1 MKKFFFMG
9 AFFCFLGVLAG
20 ALGSHAL
27 KNLLTQMN
35 GTANF
40 SIATDYMFYHGIALI
55 VVALMME
62 RYPRLAY
69 KYAGWLFVAGSVLF
83 QGNLYLLSLAGS
95 SPLRFLTPGG
105 RSVPACR
112 MVTFGRK
119 FPSNCPMN
127 STFLSLAVKH
137 SQDS

>member
-35 GTANF
+35 GTDNF

-55 VVALMME
+55 VVALMVE

-69 KYAGWLFVAGSVLF
+69 KYAGWLFVAGCLLF
-83 QGNLYLLSLAGS
+83 QGNLYMLSLTGS
-95 SPLRFLTPGG
+95 SPLRFLTPVGG
-105 RSVPACR
+105 LCLLV
-112 MVTFGRK
+112 GW
-119 FPSNCPMN
+119 
-127 STFLSLAVKH
+127 LLLAVN
-137 SQDS
+137 SLRIAR